1 MPLQQPIDHMSPRF
15 RRYVYKTNNQGLFF
29 PTATGFDFL
38 NVPLRIYFNI
48 DLFKG
53 VTIKGKSFTA
63 RFHDTEVDSWY
74 RTNEI
79 TTATGKVKNMF
90 ILLYYWPD
98 DTGVNLFII
107 DSTVPHISHIEA
119 FIKDFINSLS

>member
-1 MPLQQPIDHMSPRF
+1 MAVQQPTDYTSRRF
-15 RRYVYKTNNQGLFF
+15 RGYVYKTNNQGLFC
-29 PTATGFDFL
+29 PTVPGFDFL
-38 NVPLRIYFNI
+38 NVPLRIYFNV

-53 VTIKGKSFTA
+53 VTIRGKSFTA

-74 RTNEI
+74 HANEI
-79 TTATGKVKNMF
+79 TTTTGKVKNMF

-98 DTGVNLFII
+98 DTGVNLFLI
-107 DSTVPHISHIEA
+107 DSAVPHTSHIEA